1 MLGNNTGTKLATYIP
16 LLHDMHFELTVA
28 SIPSRNKLFS
38 SYRYQPW
45 IVISPKCKYPV
56 IRLAYE
62 KESVVHNLLAL
73 GIICIVQIV
82 KSNGSGLKK
91 KSTIDINWFLFVND
105 SLKYLSS
112 FFNSDRLR

>member
-1 MLGNNTGTKLATYIP
+1 M
-16 LLHDMHFELTVA
+16 
-28 SIPSRNKLFS
+28 
-38 SYRYQPW
+38 
-45 IVISPKCKYPV
+45 
-56 IRLAYE
+56 
-62 KESVVHNLLAL
+62 LAL
-73 GIICIVQIV
+73 GIILIVQIV